1 MDLMAVSLVETIIL
15 LVVFAIGDYSLR
27 KTRKEILEEL
37 DKRNEEFR
45 QNIDELIKS

>member
-1 MDLMAVSLVETIIL
+1 MDLIAVSLVETIIML
-15 LVVFAIGDYSLR
+15 AVFMIGDYSLR
-27 KTRKEILEEL
+27 KTRKEILEEI